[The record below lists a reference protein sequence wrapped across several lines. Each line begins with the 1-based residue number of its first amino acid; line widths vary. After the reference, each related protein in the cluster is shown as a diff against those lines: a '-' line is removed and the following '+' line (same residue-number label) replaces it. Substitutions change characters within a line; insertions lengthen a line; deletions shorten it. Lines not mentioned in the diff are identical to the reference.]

1 MAALTAIIY
10 TVQRHPKRIFYE
22 SQCAQIFAPERH
34 WSSLQKKKKRSHRIE
49 TLIVSN
55 FLLLKFQFSKSQ
67 ELLRGIIWLLKFPRF
82 FNETWLFLLTAV
94 YIFGHSFVFFV
105 ILLDTLISSWYSR
118 GSSGILTKEID
129 VFRRKVVPF
138 IRSAMFLF
146 KKKEIIQRN
155 ILKPSDDSFKD
166 FVLLWLCVPL
176 HKTGLVSTIVWN
188 KIWRLT
194 LSIHSFRIGTVGS
207 FIHVLETKGR
217 FLINDE
223 ISIPSFFFSMPCYFF
238 FFSTFGLFIFFLTSS
253 DSSDQWVHIKRQK
266 HLLTNDR
273 NYCSFIHK
281 SWSNL

>member
-34 WSSLQKKKKRSHRIE
+34 WSSLQKKKRSRRIE

-146 KKKEIIQRN
+146 KKKRN
-155 ILKPSDDSFKD
+155 N
-166 FVLLWLCVPL
+166 
-176 HKTGLVSTIVWN
+176 STE
-188 KIWRLT
+188 
-194 LSIHSFRIGTVGS
+194 HS
-207 FIHVLETKGR
+207 
-217 FLINDE
+217 
-223 ISIPSFFFSMPCYFF
+223 
-238 FFSTFGLFIFFLTSS
+238 
-253 DSSDQWVHIKRQK
+253 
-266 HLLTNDR
+266 
-273 NYCSFIHK
+273 
-281 SWSNL
+281 

>member
-1 MAALTAIIY
+1 MCLGG
-10 TVQRHPKRIFYE
+10 RLCP
-22 SQCAQIFAPERH
+22 
-34 WSSLQKKKKRSHRIE
+34 
-49 TLIVSN
+49 
-55 FLLLKFQFSKSQ
+55 
-67 ELLRGIIWLLKFPRF
+67 
-82 FNETWLFLLTAV
+82 
-94 YIFGHSFVFFV
+94 
-105 ILLDTLISSWYSR
+105 
-118 GSSGILTKEID
+118 SSGLQC
-129 VFRRKVVPF
+129 FCP
-138 IRSAMFLF
+138 

-155 ILKPSDDSFKD
+155 ILKPSDDSFED

-194 LSIHSFRIGTVGS
+194 LSIHSLRIGTVGS

-223 ISIPSFFFSMPCYFF
+223 ISIPSFFFFNAMLFF
-238 FFSTFGLFIFFLTSS
+238 FLVRLAYSFFVLTSS